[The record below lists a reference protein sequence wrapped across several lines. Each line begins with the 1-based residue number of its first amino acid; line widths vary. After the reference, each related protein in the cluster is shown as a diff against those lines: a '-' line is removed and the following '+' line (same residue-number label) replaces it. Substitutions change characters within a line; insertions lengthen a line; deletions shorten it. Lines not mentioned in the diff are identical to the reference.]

1 MLAGVPRSCLCGG
14 VWRPPGATRLAAPIR
29 RLPRTG
35 GGLLRPSP
43 PHSGVRCPPGPFG
56 PEGGREG
63 ERLPRSARF
72 LGMHRPPGS
81 QEKLRSRARP
91 RSSLWARGGGGGVAS
106 QPNPR
111 VSWARRA
118 KRAAAPAA
126 PGKNRCARVRAARIS
141 PPREPAM
148 DAPARTLSR
157 RRCRLV
163 VCFLLLPLA
172 AQLSGARKVHLPP
185 GPLYRV
191 EGTTLAIPCN
201 VSEFEGPSLQQFEWF
216 LYRPS
221 APDISIGMVSTR
233 DPNFP
238 YAVFGARVQAGNISI
253 LRNRGDVV
261 ELRVRAIRMEDA
273 GVYECYTPTTDSKYQ
288 GTYSAKVEVRV
299 IPDQLSVSAAPPS
312 GAKPALWGRG
322 AAPPPQL
329 LLLESQDLLLTCS
342 VASETQQHTH
352 LSASFTVSAPGSP
365 RLQHEV
371 IGLRRDF
378 ALEAAG
384 RFAPRR
390 LARELSLVKLGDWK
404 YQMALDRLKPE
415 DSGTY
420 HCAAGEWIQD
430 PDGSW
435 QQITE
440 KRVALADVSV
450 QSIASQL
457 SVSAGPPRALLSPRD
472 SLELFCNVSGA
483 PILLLPQVAFAV
495 SWELRKEAA
504 GEGHLIARLEAS
516 GGLVLGQNY
525 ANRNV
530 GTRHVSL
537 QKLASPL
544 GAFLLRIESAQPAD
558 MGLYRCQVQAFS
570 RSPSAE
576 LRLLATLSSEV
587 VSVEVKSQAVVLGA
601 VAWLPSPTLYRGSTA
616 DVRCNVSVESAQ
628 DVHLALSW
636 WAELPQPDSS
646 PLGVILAA
654 VDREGVAQLE
664 KPPSGVVLSV
674 DKVGP
679 QSYRLRLHAV
689 QPSDEGGYYC
699 AVTAWVRSPDRS
711 WYQAASAK
719 SNVVTVYPYPLAM
732 DTLLIPL
739 VVGISSA
746 LLLGIS
752 ILVSVTCCFMAR
764 LRKSIA
770 ILPASRMVP
779 SQPNRS
785 ALCLFSFCL
794 RASGNGLPFV
804 PPRLHLQTLAAALLN
819 NTGGCFLLIKAAM
832 SSATIC
838 LDSAGTSW
846 RLTQR
851 PRAAISQGPD
861 CAG

>member
-1 MLAGVPRSCLCGG
+1 
-14 VWRPPGATRLAAPIR
+14 
-29 RLPRTG
+29 
-35 GGLLRPSP
+35 
-43 PHSGVRCPPGPFG
+43 
-56 PEGGREG
+56 
-63 ERLPRSARF
+63 
-72 LGMHRPPGS
+72 
-81 QEKLRSRARP
+81 
-91 RSSLWARGGGGGVAS
+91 
-106 QPNPR
+106 
-111 VSWARRA
+111 
-118 KRAAAPAA
+118 
-126 PGKNRCARVRAARIS
+126 
-141 PPREPAM
+141 M
-148 DAPARTLSR
+148 DAPSR
-157 RRCRLV
+157 RLLLLL
-163 VCFLLLPLA
+163 LLLPLA
-172 AQLSGARKVHLPP
+172 AQLGGARKVQLPP

-191 EGTTLAIPCN
+191 EGATLAIPCN

-238 YAVFGARVQAGNISI
+238 YAVFGARVQAGNVSI
-253 LRNRGDVV
+253 LRLRGDAV
-261 ELRVRAIRMEDA
+261 ELRVRAVRMEDT

-288 GTYSAKVEVRV
+288 GSYSAKVEVRV

-312 GAKPALWGRG
+312 AAKPPLLGRG
-322 AAPPPQL
+322 APPPAQMV
-329 LLLESQDLLLTCS
+329 LLESQDLLLTCS
-342 VASETQQHTH
+342 VASGTQQHTH

-365 RLQHEV
+365 RLQQEV

-378 ALEAAG
+378 ALESTG
-384 RFAPRR
+384 RFAQRR
-390 LARELSLVKLGDWK
+390 QARELSLVKLGDWK
-404 YQMALDRLKPE
+404 YQMALDRLRPE

-450 QSIASQL
+450 QSIVSQL
-457 SVSAGPPRALLSPRD
+457 SVSAGPPRALLSPGD

-483 PILLLPQVAFAV
+483 AVLLLPHVALAV
-495 SWELRKEAA
+495 SWELRKEAD
-504 GEGHLIARLEAS
+504 GDGHLVARLEGS

-530 GTRHVSL
+530 GRRHVSL

-558 MGLYRCQVQAFS
+558 VGSYRCEVQVFS
-570 RSPSAE
+570 RSLSAE
-576 LRLLATLSSEV
+576 FHPLATLRSEV
-587 VSVEVKSQAVVLGA
+587 ISVEVKSQAVVLGA
-601 VAWLPSPTLYRGSTA
+601 VAWLPWPTLHRGSTA
-616 DVRCNVSVESAQ
+616 DLRCNVSVESAQ

-636 WAELPQPDSS
+636 WAELPQPDSP
-646 PLGVILAA
+646 PLGVLLAS

-664 KPPSGVVLSV
+664 KTPSGGALSV

-679 QSYRLRLHAV
+679 QSHRMRLHAV

-739 VVGISSA
+739 AVGISSA
-746 LLLGIS
+746 LLLGVS

-764 LRKSIA
+764 LRK
-770 ILPASRMVP
+770 R
-779 SQPNRS
+779 
-785 ALCLFSFCL
+785 
-794 RASGNGLPFV
+794 
-804 PPRLHLQTLAAALLN
+804 
-819 NTGGCFLLIKAAM
+819 
-832 SSATIC
+832 
-838 LDSAGTSW
+838 
-846 RLTQR
+846 
-851 PRAAISQGPD
+851 
-861 CAG
+861 